1 VNIGNADLAEKCS
14 VAW

>member
-1 VNIGNADLAEKCS
+1 MNIGNADLAEKRG

>member
-1 VNIGNADLAEKCS
+1 VNIGNADLAEKRG